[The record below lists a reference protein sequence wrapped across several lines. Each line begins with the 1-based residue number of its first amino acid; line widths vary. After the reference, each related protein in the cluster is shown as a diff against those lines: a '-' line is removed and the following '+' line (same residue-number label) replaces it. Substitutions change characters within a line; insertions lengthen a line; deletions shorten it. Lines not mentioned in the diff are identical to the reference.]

1 MKEANIEI
9 YELNKKI
16 NDDAIKDYKNR
27 LKNQESKSK
36 NWIDYEVKMH
46 NLSVDEQIAAYQRMD
61 DNYLNTLTEMT
72 ENTEMTADE
81 LQDVWDEYYETIRNH
96 EIQIADLRKKKLDE
110 LDQQSLDY
118 IAERT
123 YFNDWEQYD
132 DSPEAAYQRIM
143 ERNSQALQD
152 GEITEEEYNEK
163 MTTAGQKL
171 YEGRLENS
179 KKWLQMQKKYGAISE
194 QEYQAGLN
202 RVKDYT
208 QKYYEQGMISGKY
221 YYEAMDD
228 ANSNLFDSM
237 SETLENY
244 VNEYYDAQKEM
255 LSAKKEAIEAEY
267 KAIEEDIADIK
278 KTEAKEAREA
288 EKQAKLD
295 AIEDE
300 NEALEKEQ
308 SNTLKGLSKYT
319 SQALGIISGGND
331 DMTKQFN
338 SVLKSYNQQQEQ
350 LATTG
355 YNTISKIVDMTNQK
369 LSEIGQ
375 NIPNATTAHNEY
387 TITIKQDFNNNITD
401 ETTAMAYGK
410 YAGSS
415 VKRSISDAFLGAEG

>member
-1 MKEANIEI
+1 
-9 YELNKKI
+9 
-16 NDDAIKDYKNR
+16 
-27 LKNQESKSK
+27 
-36 NWIDYEVKMH
+36 
-46 NLSVDEQIAAYQRMD
+46 
-61 DNYLNTLTEMT
+61 
-72 ENTEMTADE
+72 
-81 LQDVWDEYYETIRNH
+81 
-96 EIQIADLRKKKLDE
+96 
-110 LDQQSLDY
+110 
-118 IAERT
+118 
-123 YFNDWEQYD
+123 
-132 DSPEAAYQRIM
+132 
-143 ERNSQALQD
+143 
-152 GEITEEEYNEK
+152 
-163 MTTAGQKL
+163 
-171 YEGRLENS
+171 
-179 KKWLQMQKKYGAISE
+179 
-194 QEYQAGLN
+194 
-202 RVKDYT
+202 
-208 QKYYEQGMISGKY
+208 MISGKY

-267 KAIEEDIADIK
+267 KAIEDAETKAERKKELSELEAEREKYQNAVTIEGKKKLKEIEEDIADIK